1 MSPVRLLTLPLL
13 CGLLVGLPVWWA
25 FPEELGFWRSC
36 AIVSGWLGCGLL
48 LASLLLMVREPR
60 LAAWLGGLERMY
72 RWHHRFG
79 TLAYLVLLTHPLAL
93 AADAWEE
100 SPALARAAL
109 APWQQGWP
117 VWLGW
122 ASLLAMMAGMG
133 LAVARRLPYA
143 AWRGLHL
150 LLALAVVLGV
160 VHLLLLGLDNLL
172 LWAPLLAVAIM
183 AGRFVLAD
191 TGLAARPHV
200 VERVG
205 HPAAAMVE
213 VVLRPLAQPIRARP
227 GQFVLAAFLR
237 GSRFRGCGE
246 YHPFTLSDIGEDG
259 HLALDIKALGDCTR
273 HLQAVEPGVAVRV
286 QGPFGTFLGDDPHGP
301 ALWIAGGIGITP
313 FVAVLRHGKLRH
325 PVTLIYLYRD
335 SADGAHL
342 EELRAASAG
351 QAGLRLDARA
361 TGDARPDLEAII
373 PAAAELAGR
382 DCHLCGPPGLVDAAV
397 AVLLARG
404 VPRSRIHFERFDFR

>member
-1 MSPVRLLTLPLL
+1 MSFRRLLLPLL
-13 CGLLVGLPVWWA
+13 SALLAGLPVFWA
-25 FPEELGFWRSC
+25 FPEELGFWRSF

-48 LASLLLMVREPR
+48 LASLLLMIREPR

-93 AADAWEE
+93 AADAWQE
-100 SPALARAAL
+100 SPALAWAAL
-109 APWQQGWP
+109 APWHQGWP

-133 LAVARRLPYA
+133 LAVVRRLPYA

-160 VHLLLLGLDNLL
+160 VHLLLLGLDYLL
-172 LWAPLLAVAIM
+172 LWAPLLAVALM
-183 AGRFVLAD
+183 AGRFLLAD

-200 VERVG
+200 VDRVG

-213 VVLRPLAQPIRARP
+213 VGLRPLAQPIAARP

-237 GSRFRGCGE
+237 GPRFRGCGE
-246 YHPFTLSDIGEDG
+246 YHPFTLSDIAEDG
-259 HLALDIKALGDCTR
+259 HLALNIKALGDCTR

-286 QGPFGTFLGDDPHGP
+286 QGPFGSFLGDDPQGP

-313 FVAVLRHGKLRH
+313 FLAALRHGRLRH
-325 PVTLIYLYRD
+325 PVRLIYLYRD
-335 SADGAHL
+335 AADGAYL
-342 EELRAASAG
+342 EELQAAAAG
-351 QAGLRLDARA
+351 HGELRLDARA
-361 TGDARPDLEAII
+361 TGDARPDLQAII
-373 PAAAELAGR
+373 PAAAELAGWE
-382 DCHLCGPPGLVDAAV
+382 CHLCGPPGLVDAAV
-397 AVLLARG
+397 AVLQARR
-404 VPRSRIHFERFDFR
+404 VPPSRIHFERFDFR